1 MKAKVAFTVDQDV
14 LKEIDRLRGIAGRS
28 AFINHVLKIGL
39 RAYIA
44 NEKQNRRRENTCPNP
59 TMNEPSGN

>member
-39 RAYIA
+39 RTYIA
-44 NEKQNRRRENTCPNP
+44 NEKQTKRRESTCPSQ
-59 TMNEPSGN
+59 NEPSDN